1 MSKNEN
7 KENWLNLVKKYETS
21 GLSQKAF
28 CEKNNLKL
36 SSFRYWV
43 SKASSNPSDKKDY
56 KEEFEFASISISQE
70 ISSAI
75 AVEASG
81 ISISVSGDY
90 DEILLL
96 RLIKTLKNI

>member
-36 SSFRYWV
+36 SSFSYWV
-43 SKASSNPSDKKDY
+43 SKASNPSDKKDY
-56 KEEFEFASISISQE
+56 KEEFEFASVSISQE

-75 AVEASG
+75 AVEVSG
-81 ISISVSGDY
+81 ISISVSADY

-96 RLIKTLKNI
+96 RLIKTLKKI